1 MAFNLFSSD
10 SASAQIAA
18 IHRSQ
23 AVIEFDVTG
32 TVLFA
37 NENFLA
43 ATGYQLAEIVG
54 RPHALFLPKDE
65 ANAPDYRAFWNAL
78 RQGEP
83 QEGQFLRVRKD
94 GAPLWLQAIYAPV
107 LGRGGKPAKV
117 VKFATDITA
126 QKAEIA
132 NSEAQIA
139 AIRKSQAVIEF
150 NLDGAVLDAN
160 ENFLKAVGYR
170 LDEIKGQHHRLFI
183 APDQHDSDEYK
194 RFWSKL
200 SRGEYDEGEYL
211 RIGKGGRQ
219 IWIQATYNPILD
231 STGRPYKVV
240 KFASDITER
249 HREQEALQITVAETR
264 EVVAAAK
271 QKNLNPRI
279 DMTGKAGDL
288 RNLCE
293 GVNALIETLC
303 DVVTTT
309 ADISGTLTAG
319 SSTINQD
326 SRNLAQR
333 TEEQASS
340 LEETAATT
348 EELAASVKQSAAR
361 AQDATVL
368 GEKAN
373 VIANRGGD
381 IVTAAIAAMERIER
395 ASTNIAEIINVID
408 TIAFQTNLL
417 ALNAA
422 VEAARAGEAGR
433 GFAVVASEVRA
444 LAQRS
449 SDSAN
454 DIKKLITDSAD
465 EVAAGVKLV
474 QEAGTALTEIV
485 QSSQQ
490 VSTAL
495 ADISTA
501 SHEQAN
507 GIEEVAKVVAHLD
520 EMTQQNA
527 TMVEQSHAVAGTLEN
542 AAKRLQSLVTSFQIP
557 LERLSGKV
565 DSVAFTRPG
574 RDEAEPAPNAPARLQ
589 RKVLRAMSGGRDD
602 WAEF

>member
-1 MAFNLFSSD
+1 MGFHLFSND
-10 SASAQIAA
+10 SASAQIDA

-23 AVIEFDVTG
+23 AVIEFDIQG
-32 TVLFA
+32 KILFA
-37 NENFLA
+37 NANFLA
-43 ATGYQLAEIVG
+43 ATRYQLAEIAG
-54 RPHALFLPKDE
+54 RHHAIFLPAGE
-65 ANAPDYRAFWNAL
+65 AETPGYKGFWDAL

-83 QEGQFLRVRKD
+83 QGGQFLRIGKD
-94 GAPLWLQAIYAPV
+94 RNPVWLQAVYTPV
-107 LGRGGKPAKV
+107 PGRGGKPIKI

-132 NSEAQIA
+132 NSEAQVA

-150 NLDGAVLDAN
+150 DLDGTILDAN
-160 ENFLKAVGYR
+160 DNFLQAVGYR
-170 LDEIKGQHHRLFI
+170 LDEIKGRHHRLFV
-183 APDQHDSDEYK
+183 APEQHGSEHYK
-194 RFWSKL
+194 RFWAKL
-200 SRGEYDEGEYL
+200 ARGEYDEGQYL
-211 RIGKGGRQ
+211 RIGKGGNR

-231 STGRPYKVV
+231 SAGRPYKVV

-249 HREQEALQITVAETR
+249 RREQEALQRTVAETHQ
-264 EVVAAAK
+264 VVASAK
-271 QKNLNPRI
+271 QKNLHPRI
-279 DMTGKAGDL
+279 DLADKAGDL

-309 ADISGTLTAG
+309 AGISDTLASG
-319 SSTINQD
+319 SAAINRD

-348 EELAASVKQSAAR
+348 EELAASVKQSAVR
-361 AQDATVL
+361 AQDATAL
-368 GEKAN
+368 GERAN
-373 VIANRGGD
+373 TIANRGGE

-395 ASTNIAEIINVID
+395 ASANISDIINVID

-454 DIKKLITDSAD
+454 DIKKLITDSAQ
-465 EVAAGVKLV
+465 EVSAGVKLV

-485 QSSQQ
+485 QSSRQ
-490 VSTAL
+490 VSVAL
-495 ADISTA
+495 ADISIA
-501 SHEQAN
+501 SQEQAN

-527 TMVEQSHAVAGTLEN
+527 TMVEQSHGIAGTLEDS
-542 AAKRLQSLVTSFQIP
+542 AKRLQSLVTSFQIP
-557 LERLSGKV
+557 SEHLS
-565 DSVAFTRPG
+565 SQIENAIPARSTQ
-574 RDEAEPAPNAPARLQ
+574 EAAAPTVPARLQ
-589 RKVLRAMSGGRDD
+589 RRVLRAIGSGRDD

>member
-1 MAFNLFSSD
+1 MAFNLFNKD
-10 SASAQIAA
+10 SASAQIEA

-23 AVIEFDVTG
+23 AVIEFDITG
-32 TVLFA
+32 KVLSA
-37 NENFLA
+37 NANFLA

-54 RPHALFLPKDE
+54 RPHAIFLRKDE
-65 ANAPDYRAFWNAL
+65 AEVPAYKAFWNAL

-83 QEGQFLRVRKD
+83 QEGQFLRVGKD

-107 LGRGGKPAKV
+107 LGRDGKPTRI

-150 NLDGAVLDAN
+150 NLDGAILDAN
-160 ENFLKAVGYR
+160 ENFLSAVGYR
-170 LDEIKGQHHRLFI
+170 LDEIKGQHHRLFV
-183 APDQHDSDEYK
+183 APEQHQTDAYA
-194 RFWSKL
+194 RFWAKL
-200 SRGEYDEGEYL
+200 GRGEYDEGEYL
-211 RIGKGGRQ
+211 RIGKGGRR

-231 STGRPYKVV
+231 SAGRPYKVV

-249 HREQEALQITVAETR
+249 RLAQEALQLTVAETQQ
-264 EVVAAAK
+264 VVAAAK

-279 DMTGKAGDL
+279 DMAGKDGDL

-361 AQDATVL
+361 AQDATLL

-373 VIANRGGD
+373 AIANRGGD
-381 IVTAAIAAMERIER
+381 IVSSAIAAMERIER
-395 ASTNIAEIINVID
+395 ASADIAEIINVID

-454 DIKKLITDSAD
+454 DIKKLITNSAE

-474 QEAGTALTEIV
+474 REAGSALTEIV

-495 ADISTA
+495 GDISIA
-501 SHEQAN
+501 SQEQAN

-527 TMVEQSHAVAGTLEN
+527 TMVEQSHAVAGTLEGS
-542 AAKRLQSLVTSFQIP
+542 AKRLQSLVTSFQIP

-565 DSVAFTRPG
+565 DNVAFARPAPN
-574 RDEAEPAPNAPARLQ
+574 EAEPAPTAPARLQ
-589 RKVLRAMSGGRDD
+589 RKVLRAMNGRDD

>member
-1 MAFNLFSSD
+1 MAFNLFNKD
-10 SASAQIAA
+10 GASAQIEA

-23 AVIEFDVTG
+23 AVIEFDITG
-32 TVLFA
+32 KVLSA
-37 NENFLA
+37 NANFLA

-54 RPHALFLPKDE
+54 RPHAIFLRQDE
-65 ANAPDYRAFWNAL
+65 AEAPAYKAFWNAL

-83 QEGQFLRVRKD
+83 QEGQFLRIGKD
-94 GAPLWLQAIYAPV
+94 GAPVWLQAIYAPV
-107 LGRGGKPAKV
+107 LGRNGKPTRI

-126 QKAEIA
+126 QKADIA

-150 NLDGAVLDAN
+150 NLDGTILDAN
-160 ENFLKAVGYR
+160 ENFLNAVGYR

-183 APDQHDSDEYK
+183 APEHHQSDAYK
-194 RFWSKL
+194 HFWAKL
-200 SRGEYDEGEYL
+200 GRGEYDEGEYL
-211 RIGKGGRQ
+211 RVGKGGRR

-231 STGRPYKVV
+231 SAGRPYKVV
-240 KFASDITER
+240 KFASDITQR
-249 HREQEALQITVAETR
+249 RREQEALQRTVAETQQ
-264 EVVAAAK
+264 VVAAAR

-279 DMTGKAGDL
+279 EMTGKAGDL

-293 GVNALIETLC
+293 GVNTLIETLC

-319 SSTINQD
+319 SATINQD

-361 AQDATVL
+361 AQDATAL

-373 VIANRGGD
+373 AIANRGGD

-395 ASTNIAEIINVID
+395 ASANIAEIINVID

-454 DIKKLITDSAD
+454 DIKTLITNSAE

-485 QSSQQ
+485 QSSRQ
-490 VSTAL
+490 VSSAL
-495 ADISTA
+495 ADISIA
-501 SHEQAN
+501 SQEQAN

-527 TMVEQSHAVAGTLEN
+527 TMVEQSQAVAGTLEG
-542 AAKRLQSLVTSFQIP
+542 AAKRLQSLVSSFEIP
-557 LERLSGKV
+557 LDRPSGKAS
-565 DSVAFTRPG
+565 SVAFIRPG
-574 RDEAEPAPNAPARLQ
+574 QAEAEPATVPAKLQ
-589 RKVLRAMSGGRDD
+589 RKVLRAMNGRDD

>member
-1 MAFNLFSSD
+1 MAFNLFNKD
-10 SASAQIAA
+10 SASAQIEA

-23 AVIEFDVTG
+23 AVIEFDITG
-32 TVLFA
+32 KVLSA
-37 NENFLA
+37 NGNFLA
-43 ATGYQLAEIVG
+43 ATGYQLADIVG
-54 RPHALFLPKDE
+54 RPHAIFLRKDE
-65 ANAPDYRAFWNAL
+65 AEAPAYKAFWSAL

-83 QEGQFLRVRKD
+83 QEGQFLRVGKN

-107 LGRGGKPAKV
+107 LGRNGKPTKI

-139 AIRKSQAVIEF
+139 AIRTSQAVIEF
-150 NLDGAVLDAN
+150 NLDGTILDAN
-160 ENFLKAVGYR
+160 DNFLKAVGYR

-183 APDQHDSDEYK
+183 APEQQKTDEYE
-194 RFWSKL
+194 RFWAKL
-200 SRGEYDEGEYL
+200 GRGEYDEGEYL
-211 RIGKGGRQ
+211 RIGKGGRR

-231 STGRPYKVV
+231 SAGRPYKVV

-249 HREQEALQITVAETR
+249 RLEQEALQLTVAETQQ
-264 EVVAAAK
+264 VVAAAK

-279 DMTGKAGDL
+279 DMAGKDGNL

-309 ADISGTLTAG
+309 ADISGTLSAG

-361 AQDATVL
+361 AQDATML

-373 VIANRGGD
+373 AIANRGGD
-381 IVTAAIAAMERIER
+381 IVTAAIAAMERIES
-395 ASTNIAEIINVID
+395 ASANIAEIINVID

-454 DIKKLITDSAD
+454 DIKKLITNSAE

-474 QEAGTALTEIV
+474 REAGSALTEIV

-495 ADISTA
+495 GDISIA
-501 SHEQAN
+501 SQEQAN

-527 TMVEQSHAVAGTLEN
+527 TMVEHSQAVAGTLEDS
-542 AAKRLQSLVTSFQIP
+542 AKRLQSLVTSFQIP
-557 LERLSGKV
+557 LERLSGKAE
-565 DSVAFTRPG
+565 SVAFARPA
-574 RDEAEPAPNAPARLQ
+574 RIEVEPATVPAKLQ
-589 RKVLRAMSGGRDD
+589 RKVLRAMNGRDD

>member
-1 MAFNLFSSD
+1 MAINLFSKD
-10 SASAQIAA
+10 SAAAQIAA

-23 AVIEFDVTG
+23 AVIEFDITG
-32 TVLFA
+32 KILSA
-37 NENFLA
+37 NGNFLA
-43 ATGYQLAEIVG
+43 ATGYQLTEIVG
-54 RPHALFLPKDE
+54 QPHAIFLRKDE
-65 ANAPDYRAFWNAL
+65 AQSPAYKMFWNAL

-83 QEGQFLRVRKD
+83 QEGQFLRMSKD

-107 LGRGGKPAKV
+107 LGRDGKPTKI

-139 AIRKSQAVIEF
+139 AIRTSQAVIEF
-150 NLDGAVLDAN
+150 NLEGTILDAN
-160 ENFLKAVGYR
+160 DNFLKAVGYR
-170 LDEIKGQHHRLFI
+170 LDEIKGRHHRLFI
-183 APDQHDSDEYK
+183 APEQHQSDEYK
-194 RFWSKL
+194 RFWAKL
-200 SRGEYDEGEYL
+200 GRGEYDEGEYL
-211 RIGKGGRQ
+211 RIGKGGRR

-249 HREQEALQITVAETR
+249 RLEQEALQLTVAETQQ
-264 EVVAAAK
+264 VVAAAK
-271 QKNLNPRI
+271 QKNLHPRI
-279 DMTGKAGDL
+279 DTAGKDGDL

-309 ADISGTLTAG
+309 AGISDTLTAG

-348 EELAASVKQSAAR
+348 EELAASVKQSATR
-361 AQDATVL
+361 AQDATTL

-373 VIANRGGD
+373 AIANRGGD

-395 ASTNIAEIINVID
+395 ASANIAEIINVID

-454 DIKKLITDSAD
+454 DIKKLITNSAE
-465 EVAAGVKLV
+465 EVGIGVKLV
-474 QEAGTALTEIV
+474 REAGTALTEIV
-485 QSSQQ
+485 QSSRQ
-490 VSTAL
+490 VSIAL

-501 SHEQAN
+501 SQEQAN

-527 TMVEQSHAVAGTLEN
+527 TMVEQSHAVAGTLEDS
-542 AAKRLQSLVTSFQIP
+542 AKRLQSLVTSFQLP
-557 LERLSGKV
+557 LDRLTEKAGAI
-565 DSVAFTRPG
+565 AFTRPA
-574 RDEAEPAPNAPARLQ
+574 REDAEPAPTAPARLQ
-589 RKVLRAMSGGRDD
+589 RKVLRAMNGGRDD
-602 WAEF
+602 WSEF

>member
-1 MAFNLFSSD
+1 MAINLFSKD
-10 SASAQIAA
+10 SAAAQIAA

-23 AVIEFDVTG
+23 AVIEFDITG
-32 TVLFA
+32 KILSA
-37 NENFLA
+37 NGNFLA
-43 ATGYQLAEIVG
+43 ATGYQLTEIVG
-54 RPHALFLPKDE
+54 QPHAIFLRKDE
-65 ANAPDYRAFWNAL
+65 AQSPAYKMFWNAL

-83 QEGQFLRVRKD
+83 QEGQFLRMSKD

-107 LGRGGKPAKV
+107 LGRDGKPTKI

-139 AIRKSQAVIEF
+139 AIRTSQAVIEF
-150 NLDGAVLDAN
+150 DLEGTILDAN
-160 ENFLKAVGYR
+160 DNFLKAVGYR
-170 LDEIKGQHHRLFI
+170 LDEIKGRHHRLFI
-183 APDQHDSDEYK
+183 APEQHQSDEYK
-194 RFWSKL
+194 RFWAKL
-200 SRGEYDEGEYL
+200 GRGEYDEGEYL
-211 RIGKGGRQ
+211 RIGKGGRR

-249 HREQEALQITVAETR
+249 RLEQEALQLTVAETQQ
-264 EVVAAAK
+264 VVAAAK
-271 QKNLNPRI
+271 QKNLHPRI
-279 DMTGKAGDL
+279 DTAGKDGDL

-309 ADISGTLTAG
+309 AGISDTLTAG

-326 SRNLAQR
+326 SHNLAQR

-348 EELAASVKQSAAR
+348 EELAASVKQSATR
-361 AQDATVL
+361 AQDATTL

-373 VIANRGGD
+373 AIANRGGD

-395 ASTNIAEIINVID
+395 ASANIAEIINVID

-454 DIKKLITDSAD
+454 DIKKLITNSAE
-465 EVAAGVKLV
+465 EVGIGVKLV
-474 QEAGTALTEIV
+474 REAGTALTEIV
-485 QSSQQ
+485 QSSRQ
-490 VSTAL
+490 VSIAL

-501 SHEQAN
+501 SQEQAN

-527 TMVEQSHAVAGTLEN
+527 TMVEQSHAVAGTLEDS
-542 AAKRLQSLVTSFQIP
+542 AKRLQSLVTSFQLP
-557 LERLSGKV
+557 LDRLTEKAGAI
-565 DSVAFTRPG
+565 AFTRPAWE
-574 RDEAEPAPNAPARLQ
+574 DAEPAPTAPARLQ
-589 RKVLRAMSGGRDD
+589 RKVLRAMNGGRDD
-602 WAEF
+602 WSEF

>member
-10 SASAQIAA
+10 NASAQIDA

-23 AVIEFDVTG
+23 AVIEFDTQG
-32 TVLFA
+32 KILFA
-37 NENFLA
+37 NANFLA
-43 ATGYQLAEIVG
+43 ATGYQLAEITG
-54 RPHALFLPKDE
+54 RQHAIFLPRNLAE
-65 ANAPDYRAFWNAL
+65 APDYKAFWNAL

-83 QEGQFLRVRKD
+83 QEGQFLRIGKD

-107 LGRGGKPAKV
+107 LGRGGKPVKI

-150 NLDGAVLDAN
+150 ALDGTILDAN
-160 ENFLKAVGYR
+160 ENFLAAVGYR
-170 LDEIKGQHHRLFI
+170 LDEIRGQHHRLFV
-183 APDQHDSDEYK
+183 APEQNSSEDYK
-194 RFWSKL
+194 RFWAKL
-200 SRGEYDEGEYL
+200 SRGEYDEGQYL
-211 RIGKGGRQ
+211 RIGKDGRR

-231 STGRPYKVV
+231 SAGQPFKVV
-240 KFASDITER
+240 KFASDITDR
-249 HREQEALQITVAETR
+249 RREQEALQRAVAETQQ
-264 EVVAAAK
+264 VVAAAK

-279 DMTGKAGDL
+279 EMTGKAGDL

-303 DVVTTT
+303 EVVTTT
-309 ADISGTLTAG
+309 ADISDTLARG
-319 SSTINQD
+319 SSAINRD

-368 GEKAN
+368 GETAN
-373 VIANRGGD
+373 AIANRGGD

-395 ASTNIAEIINVID
+395 ASANIAEIINVID

-454 DIKKLITDSAD
+454 DIKKLITDSAE
-465 EVAAGVKLV
+465 EVSAGVKLV

-485 QSSQQ
+485 QSSRQ
-490 VSTAL
+490 VSDAL

-527 TMVEQSHAVAGTLEN
+527 TMVEQSHGIAGTLEDS
-542 AAKRLQSLVTSFQIP
+542 AKRLQTLVTSFQIP
-557 LERLSGKV
+557 LDRLSDRAGA
-565 DSVAFTRPG
+565 VAFTRPAPE
-574 RDEAEPAPNAPARLQ
+574 DAEPAPTAPARLQ
-589 RKVLRAMSGGRDD
+589 RKVLRAMNGGHGD
-602 WAEF
+602 WSEF

>member
-1 MAFNLFSSD
+1 MAFNLFNRDSS
-10 SASAQIAA
+10 AAQIEA

-23 AVIEFDVTG
+23 AVIEFDLAG
-32 TVLFA
+32 KVLNA
-37 NENFLA
+37 NGNFLA
-43 ATGYQLAEIVG
+43 ATGYQLSEIVG
-54 RPHALFLPKDE
+54 CPHAIFLRKDE
-65 ANAPDYRAFWNAL
+65 AEAPAYKAFWSAL

-83 QEGQFLRVRKD
+83 QEGQFLRVGKD
-94 GAPLWLQAIYAPV
+94 GTPLWLQAVYAPV
-107 LGRGGKPAKV
+107 LGRGGKPSKI

-150 NLDGAVLDAN
+150 NLDGMILDAN
-160 ENFLKAVGYR
+160 DNFLSAVGYR
-170 LDEIKGQHHRLFI
+170 LNEIKGQHHRLFMT
-183 APDQHDSDEYK
+183 PEQHQSDEYK
-194 RFWSKL
+194 RFWAKL
-200 SRGEYDEGEYL
+200 GRGEYDEGEYL
-211 RIGKGGRQ
+211 RIGKGGRR

-249 HREQEALQITVAETR
+249 RLAQEALQLTVAETQQ
-264 EVVAAAK
+264 VVAAAK

-279 DMTGKAGDL
+279 ELAGKAGEL
-288 RNLCE
+288 RDLCE

-326 SRNLAQR
+326 SQNLAQR

-361 AQDATVL
+361 AQDATAL

-373 VIANRGGD
+373 TIANRGGD
-381 IVTAAIAAMERIER
+381 IVSAAIAAMERIER
-395 ASTNIAEIINVID
+395 ASANIADIINVID

-454 DIKKLITDSAD
+454 DIKKLITDSAE

-490 VSTAL
+490 VSNAL
-495 ADISTA
+495 ADISIA
-501 SHEQAN
+501 SQEQAN

-527 TMVEQSHAVAGTLEN
+527 TMVEQSHAVAGTLEGS
-542 AAKRLQSLVTSFQIP
+542 AKRLQSLVTSFQIP
-557 LERLSGKV
+557 LSRLSGKV
-565 DSVAFTRPG
+565 DGVAFTRPALS
-574 RDEAEPAPNAPARLQ
+574 EAEPAPTVPARLQ
-589 RKVLRAMSGGRDD
+589 RKVLRAMNGRDD

>member
-1 MAFNLFSSD
+1 MAFNLFNKD
-10 SASAQIAA
+10 GAAAQIAA

-23 AVIEFDVTG
+23 AVIEFDTAG
-32 TVLFA
+32 KVLAA
-37 NENFLA
+37 NGNFLA
-43 ATGYQLAEIVG
+43 TTGYELAEIVG
-54 RPHALFLPKDE
+54 RPHAIFLRQDE
-65 ANAPDYRAFWNAL
+65 AEAATYKAFWNAL

-83 QEGQFLRVRKD
+83 QEGQFLRLGKD

-107 LGRGGKPAKV
+107 LGRDGKPTKI

-139 AIRKSQAVIEF
+139 AIRTSQAVIEF
-150 NLDGAVLDAN
+150 KLDGTVLDAN
-160 ENFLKAVGYR
+160 DNFLKAVGYR
-170 LDEIKGQHHRLFI
+170 LDEIKGQHHRLFV
-183 APDQHDSDEYK
+183 APEQHQTEEYK
-194 RFWSKL
+194 RFWAKL
-200 SRGEYDEGEYL
+200 GRGEYDEGEYL
-211 RIGKGGRQ
+211 RIGKGGRR

-231 STGRPYKVV
+231 SAGRPYKVV
-240 KFASDITER
+240 KFATDITER
-249 HREQEALQITVAETR
+249 RLEQEALQLTVAETQQ
-264 EVVAAAK
+264 VVAAAK

-279 DMTGKAGDL
+279 DMAGKGGDL

-309 ADISGTLTAG
+309 AEISGTLTAG

-348 EELAASVKQSAAR
+348 EELAASVKQSATR
-361 AQDATVL
+361 AQDATLL

-373 VIANRGGD
+373 AIAKRGGD

-395 ASTNIAEIINVID
+395 ASANIAEIINVID

-454 DIKKLITDSAD
+454 DIKKLITNSAE
-465 EVAAGVKLV
+465 EVSAGVKLV
-474 QEAGTALTEIV
+474 REAGSALTEIV

-495 ADISTA
+495 GDISIA
-501 SHEQAN
+501 SQEQAN

-527 TMVEQSHAVAGTLEN
+527 TMVEHSHAVAGTLEDS
-542 AAKRLQSLVTSFQIP
+542 AKRLQSLVTSFQIP
-557 LERLSGKV
+557 LERLSGKA
-565 DSVAFTRPG
+565 DSVAFARPA
-574 RDEAEPAPNAPARLQ
+574 RAEAEPATMPARLQ
-589 RKVLRAMSGGRDD
+589 RKVLRAMNGRDD

>member
-1 MAFNLFSSD
+1 MGFNIFSKD
-10 SASAQIAA
+10 TAAAQIEAV
-18 IHRSQ
+18 HRSQ
-23 AVIEFDVTG
+23 AVIEFDLAG
-32 TVLFA
+32 AILFA
-37 NENFLA
+37 NDHFLST
-43 ATGYQLAEIVG
+43 TGYQLAEVVG
-54 RPHALFLPKDE
+54 RSHAIFLRKEE
-65 ANAPDYRAFWNAL
+65 AEAPYYKAFWSAL
-78 RQGEP
+78 RQREP
-83 QEGQFLRVRKD
+83 QEGQFLRIGKD
-94 GAPLWLQAIYAPV
+94 GTPFWLQAIYAPV
-107 LGRGGKPAKV
+107 LGRDGKPTKI

-150 NLDGAVLDAN
+150 NLDGIILDAN
-160 ENFLKAVGYR
+160 DNFLNAVGYR
-170 LDEIKGQHHRLFI
+170 LDEIRGQHHRLFVGSEEH
-183 APDQHDSDEYK
+183 QSETYK

-200 SRGEYDEGEYL
+200 GRGEYDEGEYL
-211 RIGKGGRQ
+211 RIGKGGRR

-231 STGRPYKVV
+231 SAGRPYKVV
-240 KFASDITER
+240 KFASDITQR
-249 HREQEALQITVAETR
+249 HLEQEALQLTVAETQQ
-264 EVVAAAK
+264 VVAAAK
-271 QKNLNPRI
+271 QRNLNPRI
-279 DMTGKAGDL
+279 DMAGKAGDL

-361 AQDATVL
+361 AQDATAL
-368 GEKAN
+368 GENAN
-373 VIANRGGD
+373 AIANRGGE
-381 IVTAAIAAMERIER
+381 IVSAAIAAMERIES
-395 ASTNIAEIINVID
+395 ASANIADIINVID

-454 DIKKLITDSAD
+454 DIKKLITNSAE
-465 EVAAGVKLV
+465 EVSAGVKLV

-485 QSSQQ
+485 QSSRQ

-495 ADISTA
+495 ADISIA
-501 SHEQAN
+501 SQEQAN

-527 TMVEQSHAVAGTLEN
+527 TMVEQSHAVAGTLEDS
-542 AAKRLQSLVTSFQIP
+542 AKRLQSLVSSFQIP
-557 LERLSGKV
+557 LERLNARADAISF
-565 DSVAFTRPG
+565 ARPAPV
-574 RDEAEPAPNAPARLQ
+574 EVEPAATAPARLQ
-589 RKVLRAMSGGRDD
+589 RKVLRALSGGRDD
-602 WAEF
+602 WSEF

>member
-1 MAFNLFSSD
+1 MAFGLFNRD
-10 SASAQIAA
+10 SASAQIEA

-23 AVIEFDVTG
+23 AVIEFDTSG
-32 TVLFA
+32 TILSA

-43 ATGYQLAEIVG
+43 ATGYQLSEIVG
-54 RPHALFLPKDE
+54 RHHAIFLRKE
-65 ANAPDYRAFWNAL
+65 QTEAPDYKAFWNAL
-78 RQGEP
+78 RNGEA
-83 QEGQFLRVRKD
+83 QEGQFLRVGKD
-94 GAPLWLQAIYAPV
+94 GGPVWLQAIYAPV
-107 LGRGGKPAKV
+107 LGPGGKPVKV

-132 NSEAQIA
+132 NSEAQVA

-150 NLDGAVLDAN
+150 NLDGIVLDAN
-160 ENFLKAVGYR
+160 ENFLNTLGYR
-170 LDEIKGQHHRLFI
+170 LEEIKGQHHRLFV
-183 APDQHDSDEYK
+183 APEQHGSDEYR
-194 RFWSKL
+194 RFWAKL
-200 SRGEYDEGEYL
+200 GRGEYDEGQYL
-211 RIGKGGRQ
+211 RIGKGGRR

-231 STGRPYKVV
+231 AAGRPYKVV
-240 KFASDITER
+240 KFATDITER
-249 HREQEALQITVAETR
+249 RREQEALQHTVAETQQ
-264 EVVAAAK
+264 VVAAAK
-271 QKNLNPRI
+271 QRNLNPRI
-279 DMTGKAGDL
+279 DLDGKTGEL

-293 GVNALIETLC
+293 GVNVLIETLC

-309 ADISGTLTAG
+309 ADISGKLATG
-319 SSTINQD
+319 SSAINQD

-361 AQDATVL
+361 AQDATEL

-373 VIANRGGD
+373 AIANRGGE
-381 IVTAAIAAMERIER
+381 IVTSAISAMERIER
-395 ASTNIAEIINVID
+395 ASSNIAEIINVID

-422 VEAARAGEAGR
+422 VEAARAGDAGR

-454 DIKKLITDSAD
+454 DIKKLITNSAE

-474 QEAGTALTEIV
+474 QEAGAALTDIM

-490 VSTAL
+490 VSSAL
-495 ADISTA
+495 ADISIA
-501 SHEQAN
+501 SQEQAN

-527 TMVEQSHAVAGTLEN
+527 TMVEQSQTVAATLEE
-542 AAKRLQSLVTSFQIP
+542 AAKRLQTLVTSFQIP
-557 LERLSGKV
+557 LERLAGP
-565 DSVAFTRPG
+565 AAG
-574 RDEAEPAPNAPARLQ
+574 EAEPAPTAPARLQ
-589 RKVLRAMSGGRDD
+589 RKVLRAMNGGHDA
-602 WAEF
+602 WSEF

>member
-10 SASAQIAA
+10 RASAQIAA
-18 IHRSQ
+18 IQRSQ
-23 AVIEFDVTG
+23 AVIEFDIAG
-32 TVLFA
+32 TVLRA

-43 ATGYQLAEIVG
+43 ATGYELAEIVG
-54 RPHALFLPKDE
+54 RPHALFMRNDE
-65 ANAPDYRAFWNAL
+65 ADAPDYKAFWSAL
-78 RQGEP
+78 RRGEP
-83 QEGQFLRVRKD
+83 QEGQFLRLRKD
-94 GAPLWLQAIYAPV
+94 SAPLWLQAIYAPI
-107 LGRGGKPAKV
+107 LGRGGKPTRI

-150 NLDGAVLDAN
+150 NLDGLVLDAN
-160 ENFLKAVGYR
+160 ENFLNALGYR
-170 LDEIKGQHHRLFI
+170 LDEIKGRHHRLFV
-183 APDQHDSDEYK
+183 APEQHQSDEYK

-200 SRGEYDEGEYL
+200 GRGEYDEGEYL
-211 RIGKGGRQ
+211 RLGKGGRR

-231 STGRPYKVV
+231 SAGRPYKVV

-249 HREQEALQITVAETR
+249 RRAQEALQLTVAETR

-279 DMTGKAGDL
+279 DMAGKAGDL

-309 ADISGTLTAG
+309 ADISGTLSAG

-361 AQDATVL
+361 AQEATAL

-373 VIANRGGD
+373 AIANRGGD

-395 ASTNIAEIINVID
+395 ASANIAEIINVID

-454 DIKKLITDSAD
+454 DIKKLITNSAE

-474 QEAGTALTEIV
+474 REAGSALTEIV

-495 ADISTA
+495 GDISIA
-501 SHEQAN
+501 SQEQAN

-527 TMVEQSHAVAGTLEN
+527 TMVEQSHAVAGTLEDS
-542 AAKRLQSLVTSFQIP
+542 AKRLQSLVTSFQIP
-557 LERLSGKV
+557 PERLSGKT
-565 DSVAFTRPG
+565 DSVAFTRPA
-574 RDEAEPAPNAPARLQ
+574 RDEAAPAPNGPARLQ
-589 RKVLRAMSGGRDD
+589 RKVLRAMNGGRDN

>member
-1 MAFNLFSSD
+1 M
-10 SASAQIAA
+10 
-18 IHRSQ
+18 
-23 AVIEFDVTG
+23 
-32 TVLFA
+32 
-37 NENFLA
+37 
-43 ATGYQLAEIVG
+43 
-54 RPHALFLPKDE
+54 
-65 ANAPDYRAFWNAL
+65 
-78 RQGEP
+78 
-83 QEGQFLRVRKD
+83 
-94 GAPLWLQAIYAPV
+94 
-107 LGRGGKPAKV
+107 
-117 VKFATDITA
+117 
-126 QKAEIA
+126 
-132 NSEAQIA
+132 
-139 AIRKSQAVIEF
+139 
-150 NLDGAVLDAN
+150 
-160 ENFLKAVGYR
+160 
-170 LDEIKGQHHRLFI
+170 
-183 APDQHDSDEYK
+183 
-194 RFWSKL
+194 
-200 SRGEYDEGEYL
+200 
-211 RIGKGGRQ
+211 
-219 IWIQATYNPILD
+219 
-231 STGRPYKVV
+231 

-249 HREQEALQITVAETR
+249 HREQEALQLTVAETQQ
-264 EVVAAAK
+264 VVAAAK

-279 DMTGKAGDL
+279 DMAGKAGDL

-309 ADISGTLTAG
+309 AEISGTLTAG

-361 AQDATVL
+361 AQEATGL

-373 VIANRGGD
+373 AIANRGGD

-395 ASTNIAEIINVID
+395 ASANIADIINVID

-454 DIKKLITDSAD
+454 DIKKLITDSAE

-490 VSTAL
+490 VSNAL
-495 ADISTA
+495 ADISIA
-501 SHEQAN
+501 SQEQAN

-527 TMVEQSHAVAGTLEN
+527 TMVEQSHAVAGTLEGS
-542 AAKRLQSLVTSFQIP
+542 AKRLQSLVTSFQIP
-557 LERLSGKV
+557 LERLNSKTEA
-565 DSVAFTRPG
+565 VAFARPV
-574 RDEAEPAPNAPARLQ
+574 RDEAEPATVPARLQ

>member
-1 MAFNLFSSD
+1 MAFNLFNKD
-10 SASAQIAA
+10 GASAQIEA

-23 AVIEFDVTG
+23 AVIEFDITG
-32 TVLFA
+32 KVLSA
-37 NENFLA
+37 NGNFLA

-54 RPHALFLPKDE
+54 RPHAIFLRKDE
-65 ANAPDYRAFWNAL
+65 AEAPAYKAFWSAL

-83 QEGQFLRVRKD
+83 QEGQFLRVGKG
-94 GAPLWLQAIYAPV
+94 GAPLWLQATYAPV
-107 LGRGGKPAKV
+107 LGRDGKPTRI

-150 NLDGAVLDAN
+150 NLDGIILDAN
-160 ENFLKAVGYR
+160 ANFLNAVGYR

-183 APDQHDSDEYK
+183 APENHPSDEYK
-194 RFWSKL
+194 RFWAKL
-200 SRGEYDEGEYL
+200 GRGEYDEGEYL
-211 RIGKGGRQ
+211 RVGKNGRR

-231 STGRPYKVV
+231 SAGRPYKVV
-240 KFASDITER
+240 KFATDITER
-249 HREQEALQITVAETR
+249 RRAQEALQLTVAETQQ
-264 EVVAAAK
+264 VVAAAK

-279 DMTGKAGDL
+279 DMAGKDGDL

-309 ADISGTLTAG
+309 AEISGTLTAG

-361 AQDATVL
+361 AQDATML

-373 VIANRGGD
+373 SIANRGGD

-395 ASTNIAEIINVID
+395 ASANIAEIINVID

-454 DIKKLITDSAD
+454 DIKKLITNSAE

-474 QEAGTALTEIV
+474 REAGSALTEIV

-495 ADISTA
+495 GDISIA
-501 SHEQAN
+501 SQEQAN

-527 TMVEQSHAVAGTLEN
+527 TMVEHSHAVAGTLEDS
-542 AAKRLQSLVTSFQIP
+542 AKRLQSLVASFQIP
-557 LERLSGKV
+557 LERLSGKA
-565 DSVAFTRPG
+565 DSIAFTRPT
-574 RDEAEPAPNAPARLQ
+574 RVEAEPATMPAKLQ
-589 RKVLRAMSGGRDD
+589 RKVLRAMNGRDD

>member
-1 MAFNLFSSD
+1 MAFNLFTKD
-10 SASAQIAA
+10 NAAAQIEA

-23 AVIEFDVTG
+23 AVIEFDITG
-32 TVLFA
+32 KVLSA
-37 NENFLA
+37 NDNFLA
-43 ATGYQLAEIVG
+43 ATGYKLEEIVG
-54 RPHALFLPKDE
+54 HPHAIFLRRDE
-65 ANAPDYRAFWNAL
+65 AYAPAYKAFWSAL

-83 QEGQFLRVRKD
+83 QEGQFLRFSKD
-94 GAPLWLQAIYAPV
+94 GAPLWLQAVYAPV
-107 LGRGGKPAKV
+107 LGRDGKPTKI

-150 NLDGAVLDAN
+150 NLDGIVLDAN
-160 ENFLKAVGYR
+160 ENFLNAVGYR

-183 APDQHDSDEYK
+183 APEQHQSDEYK
-194 RFWSKL
+194 RFWAKL
-200 SRGEYDEGEYL
+200 GRGEYDEGEYL
-211 RIGKGGRQ
+211 RIGRGGRR

-231 STGRPYKVV
+231 SAGRPYKVV

-249 HREQEALQITVAETR
+249 RREQEALQLTVTETQQ
-264 EVVAAAK
+264 VVAAAK

-279 DMTGKAGDL
+279 EMAGKAGDL

-309 ADISGTLTAG
+309 AEISGTLTAG

-373 VIANRGGD
+373 AIAHRGGD

-395 ASTNIAEIINVID
+395 ASANIADIINVID

-454 DIKKLITDSAD
+454 DIKKLITDSGE

-474 QEAGTALTEIV
+474 QDAGAALTEIV

-490 VSTAL
+490 VSNAL
-495 ADISTA
+495 ADISIA
-501 SHEQAN
+501 SQEQAN

-527 TMVEQSHAVAGTLEN
+527 TMVEQSHAVAGTLEGS
-542 AAKRLQSLVTSFQIP
+542 AKRLQSLVTSFQIP
-557 LERLSGKV
+557 LERLNRKTEPA
-565 DSVAFTRPG
+565 AFARPAPG
-574 RDEAEPAPNAPARLQ
+574 EAELAPTAPARLQ
-589 RKVLRAMSGGRDD
+589 RKVLRAINGHDD

>member
-23 AVIEFDVTG
+23 AVIEFDIQG
-32 TVLFA
+32 KILFA
-37 NENFLA
+37 NANFLT
-43 ATGYQLAEIVG
+43 ATGYQLAEITG
-54 RPHALFLPKDE
+54 RHHTIFLPQNMAE
-65 ANAPDYRAFWNAL
+65 ASDYTAFWNAL

-83 QEGQFLRVRKD
+83 QEGQFLRIGKN
-94 GAPLWLQAIYAPV
+94 GTPLWLQAIYAPV
-107 LGRGGKPAKV
+107 LGRGGKPIKI

-150 NLDGAVLDAN
+150 DLDGTILDAN
-160 ENFLKAVGYR
+160 DNFLRAVGYR
-170 LDEIKGQHHRLFI
+170 LDEIKGRHHRLFV
-183 APDQHDSDEYK
+183 ASEQHGSEDYK

-200 SRGEYDEGEYL
+200 ARGEYDEGQYL
-211 RIGKGGRQ
+211 RIGKGGHQ

-231 STGRPYKVV
+231 SAGRPYKVV

-249 HREQEALQITVAETR
+249 RREQEALQRTVAETQQ
-264 EVVAAAK
+264 VVAAAK
-271 QKNLNPRI
+271 QKNLHPRI
-279 DMTGKAGDL
+279 EMTGKAGDL

-303 DVVTTT
+303 EVVTTT
-309 ADISGTLTAG
+309 ADISDKLASG
-319 SSTINQD
+319 SSAINRD

-361 AQDATVL
+361 AQDATML
-368 GEKAN
+368 GETAN
-373 VIANRGGD
+373 AIANRGGD
-381 IVTAAIAAMERIER
+381 IVSAAIAAMERIER
-395 ASTNIAEIINVID
+395 ASANIADIINVID

-454 DIKKLITDSAD
+454 DIKKLITDSAE
-465 EVAAGVKLV
+465 EVSAGVKLV

-485 QSSQQ
+485 RSSGQ
-490 VSTAL
+490 VSAAL
-495 ADISTA
+495 ADISIA
-501 SHEQAN
+501 SQEQAN

-527 TMVEQSHAVAGTLEN
+527 TMVEQSQGVAGSLEDS
-542 AAKRLQSLVTSFQIP
+542 ARRLQTLVTSFQIP
-557 LERLSGKV
+557 AERLSSQV
-565 DSVAFTRPG
+565 ENAALARSPQAA
-574 RDEAEPAPNAPARLQ
+574 AEPAPTVPARLQ
-589 RKVLRAMSGGRDD
+589 RRVLRAMSGGRDD
-602 WAEF
+602 WSEF